1 MLQASCP
8 VRGPIHIS
16 RSVSRIGC
24 ALQAHDE
31 RNFTAVWVFKPKR
44 RTFRVYRQFDVI
56 SSAMTNRRDA
66 FVMVPPAGG
75 YETAVYSAEL
85 APCKKV
91 KFDAATLPPSAD
103 ELDPPQPET
112 PPKNATVKV
121 GFQTAQ
127 RPQKDLQLL
136 WIIRSKGVKL
146 WACKGAQRDMLRTEP
161 KCH

>member
-1 MLQASCP
+1 MQDMRHGCRPQRRHLEGHSQLLQASCP
-8 VRGPIHIS
+8 VRGPLHRICHA
-16 RSVSRIGC
+16 VSRIGG

-91 KFDAATLPPSAD
+91 KFDAATLPPSTD
-103 ELDPPQPET
+103 ELDPPQPDT
-112 PPKNATVKV
+112 PPRKNTLKV
-121 GFQTAQ
+121 GVQTAQ
-127 RPQKDLQLL
+127 RL
-136 WIIRSKGVKL
+136 
-146 WACKGAQRDMLRTEP
+146 QRDSILL
-161 KCH
+161 